1 MSEFKK
7 GDRVLI
13 RKGSRSIFGVP
24 VPKDVPAT
32 IKFEA
37 DRDGDIF
44 VVPDEP
50 FEPAAWADH
59 DYGFKA
65 ADLLPITVDPEPA
78 PPHWGDVEAGDT
90 VTFRVDETGQEITT
104 EAQAAFSC
112 TTDQG
117 RVRILG
123 RYFKDGWTL
132 LSVVKAK
139 KPLPTDNGAVI
150 KVTFVDGSGSNR
162 YLLGGKWRWADGGV
176 DAQLVAD
183 YDSADSFTW
192 ERVL

>member
-50 FEPAAWADH
+50 FEPGQSATH

-90 VTFRVDETGQEITT
+90 VTVRVNETGQEITT
-104 EAQAAFSC
+104 EAQAADRR
-112 TTDQG
+112 TTDPDK
-117 RVRILG
+117 VRILG

-150 KVTFVDGSGSNR
+150 KVVRSPKDDGINLH
-162 YLLGGKWRWADGGV
+162 LLAGIWLAPLGNAWTKADILQEE
-176 DAQLVAD
+176 D
-183 YDSADSFTW
+183 W